1 MKKLLLKLLLVVPIF
16 AAGITMGQGV
26 PNVYQCPFVNG
37 NQCKVEY
44 DMAHGAHIMYSYP
57 YGGQNHFSLTDVTST
72 TTDVRLLTSYYIND
86 FEIFEDYVI
95 FCGHT
100 FANEGLI
107 GWFKIND
114 FFTGLQSAF
123 VDHTLTVLGLS
134 DLADIEV
141 YRDVNNYVHIAGVGS
156 SSSSPLP
163 HNIGFEAFGTFPM
176 GMKYRV
182 ASFYTDVY
190 DLTVTDNYVVYVG
203 NYDSTGVTLYSFP
216 KNDIFS
222 PGLHPSVCFPVSII
236 PQVIEPISPENLR
249 IVHTIQ
255 DSVATISYRVEV
267 SSMIP
272 IVVASQNMV
281 LRTYDVGV
289 TNIQMVDAYKMTLP
303 GHSYS
308 DWGEVAEFKYDK
320 ALRTY
325 YALYKMHWSPSSSV
339 DVVAEFD
346 LSSGTPTSIHNY
358 YSPLPNTN
366 MTGFCLKNSPYY
378 TVCGF
383 DTPNYFS
390 YYWQGE
396 HGSIINN
403 CVMEELMPSTML
415 PNVVEKSITN
425 VHSITSFVPL
435 NFSAVPREPQ
445 AGYGNGL
452 ICE

>member
-1 MKKLLLKLLLVVPIF
+1 MKKLLLKLLSLVPVL
-16 AAGITMGQGV
+16 AAGISLGQGL
-26 PNVYQCPFVNG
+26 PNVYQSPANG

-44 DMAHGAHIMYSYP
+44 DVSSRNHIIFSDP
-57 YGGQNHFSLTDVTST
+57 YGSYNHFSLTDITNST
-72 TTDVRLLTSYYIND
+72 IDVRQPSSYVIND
-86 FEIFEDYVI
+86 FEIFEGYVI

-107 GWFKIND
+107 GWFKIDD
-114 FFTGLQSAF
+114 FFNQNQSAY

-308 DWGEVAEFKYDK
+308 DWGKVAEFKYGK

-325 YALYKMHWSPSSSV
+325 YALYKMYWSSSSYV
-339 DVVAEFD
+339 DAVAEFD
-346 LSSGTPTSIHNY
+346 LSSGTPTTIHNY
-358 YSPLPNTN
+358 YSPLPNIN
-366 MTGFCLKNSPYY
+366 MTGFCLRNSPYY

-396 HGSIINN
+396 HNSIINN

-435 NFSAVPREPQ
+435 VFLAEPREPQ
-445 AGYGNGL
+445 EGYSNGL

>member
-1 MKKLLLKLLLVVPIF
+1 MKKLLLKLLSLVPVL
-16 AAGITMGQGV
+16 AAGISLGQGL
-26 PNVYQCPFVNG
+26 PNVYQSPANG

-44 DMAHGAHIMYSYP
+44 DVSSRNHIIFSDP
-57 YGGQNHFSLTDVTST
+57 YGSYNHFSLTDITNST
-72 TTDVRLLTSYYIND
+72 IDVRQPSSYVISD
-86 FEIFEDYVI
+86 FEIFEGYVI

-141 YRDVNNYVHIAGVGS
+141 YRDANNYVHIAGIGS
-156 SSSSPLP
+156 SSTATP
-163 HNIGFEAFGTFPM
+163 NMGFEAVGTFPL

-182 ASFYTDVY
+182 AQFWSNVY
-190 DLTVTDNYVVYVG
+190 DLTVTDNYVVFAG
-203 NYDSTGVTLYSFP
+203 EYDIRCIILYSFP

-222 PGLHPSVCFPVSII
+222 PGTHPSILFQLGTAIHDIKDPA
-236 PQVIEPISPENLR
+236 SPTDLR
-249 IVHTIQ
+249 IVHICQ
-255 DSVATISYRVEV
+255 DSVATLSYRLEQN
-267 SSMIP
+267 S
-272 IVVASQNMV
+272 ASTAVPSRNMS
-281 LRTYDVGV
+281 LCTYDVGA
-289 TNIQMVDAYKMTLP
+289 TNIRMADAYKMTLP
-303 GHSYS
+303 GSFPGN
-308 DWGEVAEFKYDK
+308 WGEVAEFKYDK

-325 YALYKMHWSPSSSV
+325 YALYKMHWSLSSSV

-396 HGSIINN
+396 HGSILNN
-403 CVMEELMPSTML
+403 CVMEELMPFTQLSR
-415 PNVVEKSITN
+415 VEEKSITN